1 MPFRRRPARRLR
13 RRVRRARRSYGGGA
27 RGIARRILRP
37 AQTFTET
44 ISAGFVN
51 ANTGG
56 LFTASMNSVPQRTNY
71 ANLYR
76 QFRINKL
83 TVLIVPRFTAQEQNQ
98 LQANVA
104 PGIIAY
110 NQPRITYAIN
120 NSADQAAPTS
130 ELQVL
135 EDNGCR
141 MKVIDGKPFT
151 LSCVPV
157 ANIGQQKQNSLT
169 LDTVG
174 VSKRRQY
181 LSFDEGLDVVHNG
194 IAFWVSQADST
205 GSYFRQPTAFDF
217 FYKINFS
224 VRDPR

>member
-1 MPFRRRPARRLR
+1 
-13 RRVRRARRSYGGGA
+13 
-27 RGIARRILRP
+27 
-37 AQTFTET
+37 
-44 ISAGFVN
+44 
-51 ANTGG
+51 
-56 LFTASMNSVPQRTNY
+56 MNSVPQRANY

-83 TVLIVPRFTAQEQNQ
+83 TVLIVPRFSAQEQNQ
-98 LQANVA
+98 LMANVA
-104 PGIIAY
+104 PGIAAFQ
-110 NQPRITYAIN
+110 QPRITYAIN
-120 NSADQAAPTS
+120 NSPDQLAPTS
-130 ELQVL
+130 ELAVL

-151 LSCVPV
+151 ISCVPV

-174 VSKRRQY
+174 VAKRRQY
-181 LSFDEGLDVVHNG
+181 LSFDEGSDVTHEG
-194 IAFWVSQADST
+194 IAFWVSQANST

-224 VRDPR
+224 VRGPR